1 MKYELALFDQTY
13 FFDKNS
19 QVDANKVTSIKSE
32 INSTA
37 FTLKSKEEL
46 EIYVRNHQ
54 QSLINFKNDKI
65 SVNESDEI
73 LFFS

>member
-54 QSLINFKNDKI
+54 QSLINFINDKI